1 MSLRISSAI
10 AALAILGGCGAES
23 LEPGGISMDCA
34 IGRDAP
40 LAQVCTVYEVK
51 AVDEVAFLVMW
62 HPDGGFR
69 RVRYRSADSSVEV
82 LDGAERATDVTRR
95 DDGSVE
101 FVIDTDRYR
110 LPARMVDQTVLTQPT
125 PQ

>member
-10 AALAILGGCGAES
+10 AALAILAGCGAES

-34 IGRDAP
+34 IGEGAKF
-40 LAQVCTVYEVK
+40 AQVCTVYEVK

-69 RVRYRSADSSVEV
+69 RVRYRSADTAVEV
-82 LDGAERATDVTRR
+82 LDGAEPAMGVTRR

-101 FVIDTDRYR
+101 FVIDKDRYR
-110 LPARMVDQTVLTQPT
+110 LPARMVDQTLRAQPT

>member
-1 MSLRISSAI
+1 MSLRTSNAI
-10 AALAILGGCGAES
+10 AALAILAGCGAES
-23 LEPGGISMDCA
+23 PEPGGISMDCA
-34 IGRDAP
+34 IGEGAQF
-40 LAQVCTVYEVK
+40 AQVCTVYEVK

-69 RVRYRSADSSVEV
+69 RVRFRSADSSVEV

-101 FVIDTDRYR
+101 FVIDKDRYR

>member
-1 MSLRISSAI
+1 MSLRISSSF
-10 AALAILGGCGAES
+10 AALALLTGCGAES
-23 LEPGGISMDCA
+23 LEPGGIPMDCA
-34 IGRDAP
+34 IGEGAP

-69 RVRYRSADSSVEV
+69 RVRYRSADTAVEV
-82 LDGAERATDVTRR
+82 LDGAERATDVTRL

-101 FVIDTDRYR
+101 FVIDKDRYR
-110 LPARMVDQTVLTQPT
+110 LPARMVDQSVLAQPT